1 MTAVLFYMRLVYGI
15 SERHYCTLRT
25 LQLRLPRSL
34 ALHHLRGAGLMQPA
48 RIKRLRTIV
57 DEQLVAYFEWNEIVQ
72 NWNENLI
79 AVALFTAL

>member
-1 MTAVLFYMRLVYGI
+1 
-15 SERHYCTLRT
+15 
-25 LQLRLPRSL
+25 
-34 ALHHLRGAGLMQPA
+34 MQPA